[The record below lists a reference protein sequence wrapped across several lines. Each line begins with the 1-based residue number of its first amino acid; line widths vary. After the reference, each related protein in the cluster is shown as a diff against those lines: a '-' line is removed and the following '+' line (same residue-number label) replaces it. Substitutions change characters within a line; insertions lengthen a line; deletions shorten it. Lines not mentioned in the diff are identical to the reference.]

1 MTGLRVAVV
10 GGGIGGA
17 TAALAL
23 RRHGV
28 DVAVYERRDTV
39 PPVGSGLGLA
49 GNGYRVLAD
58 LGLGP
63 ALDATGA
70 PISAMLLLGPDGT
83 EIARY
88 DTGRLLGMRRADLV
102 RIVLDGLGTGVVHH
116 GRECVAV
123 DVGSDTGSDTGTDT
137 GTDTGAGTGAGTDT
151 GTGTTRPVVRFAD
164 GSSTE
169 ADVVVV
175 ADGLRSRVAA
185 AVATRPPLR
194 PSGMSA
200 LRGFIDGRGL
210 PGHLAADQNAWLG
223 ADRHLLSYPVD
234 QHGTVN
240 FAAFVP
246 RPAGSADEW
255 SFRVDP
261 EVVRG
266 AFAGWDPDTAAI
278 LAQAREVY
286 RYDLADRDPFAPW
299 ARAGVV
305 LLGDAAH
312 PMLPHMGQGANQAIE
327 DGAVLAALLDEAGGP
342 ADVADRLAAYEATRR
357 PRTDRVQGQSR
368 RNGERF
374 AGARHPT
381 SGGENDDLSWV
392 YGYDAPAAGRDAAAA
407 FRPV

>member
-1 MTGLRVAVV
+1 MSRLRVAVV

-63 ALDATGA
+63 ALDDAGA
-70 PISAMLLLGPDGT
+70 PISAMLLLGADGT

-102 RIVLDGLGTGVVHH
+102 RIVLDGLGPGVVHH

-123 DVGSDTGSDTGTDT
+123 DVGSDSGADSGPGIDTGK
-137 GTDTGAGTGAGTDT
+137 GSRTGAGASA
-151 GTGTTRPVVRFAD
+151 TRPVVRFAD
-164 GSSTE
+164 GSAVT
-169 ADVVVV
+169 ADVVVA
-175 ADGLRSRVAA
+175 ADGLHSRVAA
-185 AVATRPPLR
+185 AVASRPPLR

-200 LRGFIDGRGL
+200 LRGFVDSRGL

-223 ADRHLLSYPVD
+223 ADRHLLAYPVD

-246 RPAGSADEW
+246 RPTGSADEW

-261 EVVRG
+261 DVVRE

-278 LAQAREVY
+278 LGRAHDVY

-299 ARAGVV
+299 TRAGVV

-327 DGAVLAALLDEAGGP
+327 DAAVLAALLAEAGDP
-342 ADVADRLAAYEATRR
+342 VDVADRLAAYEATRR

-392 YGYDAPAAGRDAAAA
+392 YRYDAPAAGRDAAAA